1 MSDPLIDR
9 IHKLGSRLSRVDGLD
24 DTTRTAFVQECGELI
39 RLAARVPDEE
49 AEADGA
55 VPADYRPPQPPPS
68 PPLLGGQPAAAP
80 TPAEMQATFARMG
93 LMLRSMGLELVIRP
107 SRG

>member
-1 MSDPLIDR
+1 MTDQLIDR
-9 IHKLGSRLSRVDGLD
+9 IHKLGGRLSRVPELD
-24 DTTRTAFVQECGELI
+24 DTTKTAFVQECGELI
-39 RLAARVPDEE
+39 RMVARVPDEE

-55 VPADYRPPQPPPS
+55 VPADYRPPS

-107 SRG
+107 ARG